1 MSEALEGMEQNI
13 QATSVKPDADLDE
26 IFTDKEPEPEPAE
39 LVDKKPAE
47 TTKKSAPKKPEAK
60 ETEAIADRDAVKPKE
75 AKGTIQED
83 DDELETDKSKKEL
96 EKANKAL
103 SDSQKWAHASN
114 RKLKTALRLVE
125 DLAKDGV
132 MTDEEYAR
140 IAGALK
146 SDSPEED
153 ERVLTAHHS
162 PKQKVLAAANKGIE
176 GLREVYEDDEL
187 FDKKI
192 SSFDYFVNHS
202 SQEVVNDTFEELSE
216 LESTPIK
223 LAKKMYSI
231 GQKFYDDFYRHI
243 DEAGGLV
250 EYHKEK
256 ERTIEKMQKDI
267 DKLRK
272 KLSEYNDYDKPTHSL
287 DELSENGSK
296 SEPKDVM
303 DEIFRS

>member
-1 MSEALEGMEQNI
+1 MSEALESMEQNI
-13 QATSVKPDADLDE
+13 QATSVKPDTDLDE
-26 IFTDKEPEPEPAE
+26 IFADKEPEPEPIE
-39 LVDKKPAE
+39 PVDKKPAE
-47 TTKKSAPKKPEAK
+47 VAKKSVTRKPEAK
-60 ETEAIADRDAVKPKE
+60 ETEAIADKGSVKPKE
-75 AKGTIQED
+75 AKKPIQED
-83 DDELETDKSKKEL
+83 DDEVETDKSRREL
-96 EKANKAL
+96 EKATKAL

-146 SDSPEED
+146 SDSLEED
-153 ERVLTAHHS
+153 ERVLTTHYT

-192 SSFDYFVNHS
+192 NSFDYFINHS
-202 SQEVVNDTFEELSE
+202 SQEVINDTFEELSE
-216 LESTPIK
+216 LESSPIK

-231 GQKFYDDFYRHI
+231 GQQFYNDVYKDI

-250 EYHKEK
+250 EYHKEN
-256 ERTIEKMQKDI
+256 ERIKEKMQKDI

-272 KLSEYNDYDKPTHSL
+272 KLSEYNDYDKPTRSL

-296 SEPKDVM
+296 SEPKDTLQEV
-303 DEIFRS
+303 FGN